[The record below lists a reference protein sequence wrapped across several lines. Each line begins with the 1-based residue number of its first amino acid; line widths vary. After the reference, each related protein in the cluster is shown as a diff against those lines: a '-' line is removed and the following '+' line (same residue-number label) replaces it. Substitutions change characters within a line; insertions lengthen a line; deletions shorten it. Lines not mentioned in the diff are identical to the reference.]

1 MFDITRD
8 LFFVRRFAVRALGLV
23 VAVFGASRADAAG
36 VSYNDAYFL
45 SDHVSSQVDP
55 VLDPDDFSGYG
66 TDCSDDGGSG
76 SIDFWVYNARHH
88 INEQGHSGCIQK
100 LRDLGL
106 CEGIINGSYGYIM
119 NECGIGGYGGSG
131 LNCATSGFYVHSGCS
146 LVIND
151 GTQSGYGKTT
161 FNYVSGCGDNWHLF
175 SAVSWSGG
183 SSTLRYAACQ
193 IYGEQ
198 NLMCRAT
205 TESYA
210 TCSDYFYNW
219 SGPFYAGS
227 GATVTC
233 TGSVGCT
240 QEFQDHFNSYI
251 GRQTTMSGT
260 CVQEWNAATQKNE
273 WNVYVGGYE
282 AALISEYCGDSGIW
296 SRGCRAT
303 ICSKYGPSTGTGVD
317 GYFVMDNPWPG
328 SDRVTS
334 GACLPCRYL
343 GVPVVSGIG
352 YDEWNFYNL
361 DGGPSTSCVA
371 DGAGGD
377 TDPAGTFQVRAS
389 CQYVK

>member
-219 SGPFYAGS
+219 SAGPFYAGS
-227 GATVTC
+227 GVTITC
-233 TGSVGCT
+233 TGSVGCS
-240 QEFQDHFNSYI
+240 QAFQDYFNCSYI
-251 GRQTTMSGT
+251 QGYSGCDMTKYARDKTGYCSGT
-260 CVQEWNAATQKNE
+260 SIVIEATGAMLIDELCGGAGLHWNAGRRYSSCDRYA
-273 WNVYVGGYE
+273 GYYADRGYYYNISQAE
-282 AALISEYCGDSGIW
+282 NSGLCVSCQTMLGAASGTLESGDYYYYAEGSVLGVTDCHAQRSG
-296 SRGCRAT
+296 SG
-303 ICSKYGPSTGTGVD
+303 SDDY
-317 GYFVMDNPWPG
+317 GYFTATETCNG
-328 SDRVTS
+328 
-334 GACLPCRYL
+334 
-343 GVPVVSGIG
+343 
-352 YDEWNFYNL
+352 N
-361 DGGPSTSCVA
+361 
-371 DGAGGD
+371 
-377 TDPAGTFQVRAS
+377 
-389 CQYVK
+389 